1 MRARPSVLAIL
12 VVVALGF
19 SLGYWATV
27 YGYWVPLA
35 LSALSSLGLVQLS
48 DDRRRAREHRIR
60 EALAVCGL
68 SISQAADLAGM
79 QVSDFSNALS
89 GNRGLDD
96 RRLEMI
102 GDEFRRVLSLL
113 ELRDRGLPELARTA
127 LRVAPMVLDV
137 KRRTA

>member
-19 SLGYWATV
+19 SLGYWVTV
-27 YGYWVPLA
+27 LNYGTPLA
-35 LSALSSLGLVQLS
+35 ACALLSLGAVQLS
-48 DDRRRAREHRIR
+48 DDRRRSREHRIR
-60 EALAVCGL
+60 EALAICGL
-68 SISQAADLAGM
+68 SVGQAADLAGM

-89 GNRGLDD
+89 GNRGMDD

-127 LRVAPMVLDV
+127 LKVVPAVLEV
-137 KRRTA
+137 KRSA

>member
-1 MRARPSVLAIL
+1 
-12 VVVALGF
+12 VVVLGF

-27 YGYWVPLA
+27 LHYGTPLA
-35 LSALSSLGLVQLS
+35 LSSLLSLGLVQLS

-60 EALAVCGL
+60 EALAICGL

-79 QVSDFSNALS
+79 HISDFSNALS
-89 GNRGLDD
+89 GNRGMDD

-127 LRVAPMVLDV
+127 LRIAPAILDA
-137 KRRTA
+137 KRSA